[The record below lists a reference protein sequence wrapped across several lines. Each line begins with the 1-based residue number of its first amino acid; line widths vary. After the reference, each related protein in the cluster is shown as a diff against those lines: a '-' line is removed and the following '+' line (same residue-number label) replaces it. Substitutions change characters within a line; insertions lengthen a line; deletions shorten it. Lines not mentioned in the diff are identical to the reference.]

1 MESVAGPS
9 SQKRRHTLAHA
20 RWGPVL
26 ASLFQE
32 ASLAQQGPTIG
43 MRTNHVHTH
52 ICTCRHTHTH
62 TGVSLPGQDFF
73 SRLWFCFLSLGLRPC
88 LVSL

>member
-32 ASLAQQGPTIG
+32 ASLAQIFEKVIG
-43 MRTNHVHTH
+43 
-52 ICTCRHTHTH
+52 
-62 TGVSLPGQDFF
+62 SL
-73 SRLWFCFLSLGLRPC
+73 LALSGKM
-88 LVSL
+88 LVTETSK